1 MCVAQA
7 QRLTHPANR
16 AKHSL
21 MTPAQHAEAARWIS
35 SRRIAG
41 TSLADI
47 PASLR
52 PADAEEGY
60 AVARLVREELTKA
73 GRGALVGWKVGA
85 TTAAM
90 QKLLN
95 VPGPCAGAMLASS
108 QLASPAKVD
117 AKRYLK
123 IGCECEVA
131 VRLAKPL
138 GKGTTRK
145 DAEAAIAALYPA
157 IEIVDNRCGDFAAMG
172 PATLIADDFFHAG
185 FVLGPEVRDWQRLD
199 LASAV
204 GVTRA
209 NGVEVQRGKGSDVLG
224 HPFESLVWLA
234 NLLGSHGER
243 IEPGQIVMTGSL
255 PLPHWASAGQHI
267 EISID
272 GLGSAQ
278 VTLL

>member
-1 MCVAQA
+1 M
-7 QRLTHPANR
+7 
-16 AKHSL
+16 
-21 MTPAQHAEAARWIS
+21 IS

-52 PADAEEGY
+52 PSDAEEGY
-60 AVARLVREELTKA
+60 AVARLVREELTKS
-73 GRGALVGWKVGA
+73 GRGGLVGWKVGA
-85 TTAAM
+85 TTPVM

-108 QLASPAKVD
+108 RIESGAKLETR
-117 AKRYLK
+117 RYLK

-138 GKGTTRK
+138 GEGATRK

-157 IEIVDNRCGDFAAMG
+157 IEIVDNRYGDFASMG
-172 PATLIADDFFHAG
+172 PAPLIADDFFHSG
-185 FVLGPEVRDWQRLD
+185 FVLGAEIRDWQKLD
-199 LASAV
+199 LANAT

-209 NGVEVQRGKGSDVLG
+209 DGKEVQRGKGSDVLG

-234 NLLGSHGER
+234 NRLGSSGER
-243 IEPGQIVMTGSL
+243 IEAGQIVMTGSL

-267 EISID
+267 QISID
-272 GLGSAQ
+272 GLGTAE